1 MAGIELG
8 HQRRDLLDGLPE
20 RLNIGQLGTDVHL
33 QTPKADV
40 GELGCPSVDGLD
52 GFELDAEL
60 VVVSASGDLGVRVSI
75 DIRIY
80 PHGHRG
86 DFLEL
91 HRHLADARQLGLGFD
106 IEAINTLLQSERD
119 LLLGL
124 ADSSKDAFARITA
137 SGNDSLDL
145 TSTHRVEPASEV
157 RKGADHSEI
166 GVGLHGEA
174 DQVIH
179 GRQCGIELGV
189 VVGQGGL
196 RIDVKRRS
204 VLLDQVRKRDILAEE
219 FPTDIAKRMHL
230 RVLCH
235 RADPEINRDPSLR
248 PQYMKKGGRKPAA
261 FIGS

>member
-1 MAGIELG
+1 M
-8 HQRRDLLDGLPE
+8 
-20 RLNIGQLGTDVHL
+20 
-33 QTPKADV
+33 
-40 GELGCPSVDGLD
+40 
-52 GFELDAEL
+52 
-60 VVVSASGDLGVRVSI
+60 RVSI
-75 DIRIY
+75 DVRIY
-80 PHGHRG
+80 PHGHWG

-91 HRHLADARQLGLGFD
+91 YRHLANPDQLGLGFHV
-106 IEAINTLLQSERD
+106 EAINTLLQSEGD

-124 ADSSKDAFARITA
+124 ADSSKDAFAGITA
-137 SGNDSLDL
+137 SGNDPLDF
-145 TSTHRVEPASEV
+145 TSTHGVEPTSEV
-157 RKGADHSEI
+157 REGADHSEV

-174 DQVIH
+174 NQVIH
-179 GRQCGIELGV
+179 GRQSGIELGV